1 MRYQILSLVCLFLC
15 AGQVLADEAAPD
27 ESKREISL
35 RQAVEITLQNS
46 PTIAMQRLGV
56 DKAEAGARIAS
67 GAFDVNLLA
76 GVSANE
82 INNMV
87 LDVDGLR
94 GSDRPLLPPNAKDV
108 TTDVKSVVAT
118 MGAVKLFRT
127 GILADLSLNTRQT
140 DPDIFHPLGLPT
152 NKTSVKFTVTL
163 PLLKGRGETS
173 AAAAENAARL
183 AYEASLSGF
192 QHETS
197 AIVLEAIGAYWKYSG
212 MLWYMD
218 QVKQSEQRVQGWLEG
233 RSDVSLQGYLEDKKG
248 KLIDAQQAVL
258 DAKIGL
264 AKAMGI
270 PANKVDA
277 LGMPVENLPLEWDE
291 VLARFEREKAGLLET
306 WVREAEEKRL
316 DLKAVR
322 LTQDGSKTLLDKADQ
337 DVLPR
342 LDLSAGV
349 GYNGFSQYG
358 SGFFDSYYDNVTGT
372 DYAVGLTFNY
382 PLGNNLA
389 EGNLALAKA
398 DYRQKSLTANEK
410 MRTIHLEVQNEI
422 NNMLG
427 RLQKNVQ
434 ARKTVL
440 SYKQTLQS
448 LLADKTQTQTQP
460 QLIGAMEVENRFL
473 DAQNEGAKA
482 LVDLAVAI
490 AKARFTTGTL
500 LNFNETS
507 GEVDLEHLNLLPDF

>member
-1 MRYQILSLVCLFLC
+1 MRYHTLLLACLFSC
-15 AGQVLADEAAPD
+15 AGQALASEEQP
-27 ESKREISL
+27 KEISL
-35 RQAVEITLQNS
+35 RKAVEITLQNS
-46 PTIAMQRLGV
+46 PTIAVQRLGV

-94 GSDRPLLPPNAKDV
+94 DGDRGQLPPNAKDV

-118 MGAVKLFRT
+118 MGTAKLFRT

-140 DPDIFHPLGLPT
+140 DPDLLHRLGLPT
-152 NKTSVKFTVTL
+152 NRTSVKFTITV

-183 AYEASLSGF
+183 AYEASLAGF

-197 AIVLEAIGAYWKYSG
+197 SIVLEAISAYWKYSG

-218 QVKQSEQRVQGWLEG
+218 QVKQSEQRVQGWLQD
-233 RSDVSLQGYLEDKKG
+233 RSDVNLQGYLEDKKG

-277 LGMPVENLPLEWDE
+277 LGMPVDNFPLEWEE

-306 WVREAEEKRL
+306 WAREAEEKRL
-316 DLKAVR
+316 DLKAAR

-342 LDLSAGV
+342 LDLSAGI

-372 DYAVGLTFNY
+372 DYAVGVTFNY

-410 MRTIHLEVQNEI
+410 MRTIHLDVQNEI
-422 NNMLG
+422 NNVQG
-427 RLQKNVQ
+427 RLQKSVQ
-434 ARKTVL
+434 AKKTVF

-473 DAQNEGAKA
+473 EAQSEGVKS
-482 LVDLAVAI
+482 LIDLAAAI
-490 AKARFTTGTL
+490 ARARFVTGTL
-500 LNFNETS
+500 LVTNQAS
-507 GEVDLEHLNLLPDF
+507 GEVDLANVNVLPGW